1 MSHCIFF
8 NVTAE
13 HFFRGRNAGSKTCEF
28 VTREEYLVTAIPM
41 PQINV
46 IKKDLKHNKKN
57 KGKRKQTKTK
67 TKTKTKQNK
76 AVKVSN
82 KKVF

>member
-1 MSHCIFF
+1 
-8 NVTAE
+8 
-13 HFFRGRNAGSKTCEF
+13 
-28 VTREEYLVTAIPM
+28 M